1 MRTKSLL
8 AVASTSLLLA
18 LTAGAC
24 SSSSA
29 QPTDLRGDG
38 GLGSSGG
45 DGGEGGVVTGT
56 CPDPL
61 TGFTMPYAPPAA
73 ASPGKCSD
81 AALSAIAS
89 ACYGAQK
96 SAKACAD
103 ARAAQATCA
112 GCLYTDEGAAAWSA
126 VVTLPSLG
134 GAITLN
140 WPGCVALLEGK
151 SGPGTCGKAANDYG
165 LCPEARCRACAGTAR
180 NDCTSSAFG
189 DGSACKAYEKPLQDC
204 LAGSS
209 IPQADLQNK
218 CGLVTPA
225 LGTEEWFKRLGKTFC
240 G

>member
-1 MRTKSLL
+1 MASPSARRSACDQVTVRLPCL
-8 AVASTSLLLA
+8 AKGASGSCAAAVSQISAKVHPDTSL
-18 LTAGAC
+18 TSVDSCGC
-24 SSSSA
+24 
-29 QPTDLRGDG
+29 
-38 GLGSSGG
+38 
-45 DGGEGGVVTGT
+45 
-56 CPDPL
+56 L
-61 TGFTMPYAPPAA
+61 TGRRPRF
-73 ASPGKCSD
+73 D
-81 AALSAIAS
+81 A
-89 ACYGAQK
+89 
-96 SAKACAD
+96 
-103 ARAAQATCA
+103 
-112 GCLYTDEGAAAWSA
+112 
-126 VVTLPSLG
+126 V
-134 GAITLN
+134 
-140 WPGCVALLEGK
+140 LEGK